1 MSDSDKKQYH
11 ICVKGKV
18 QRVGLR
24 DKIEDLADDLELT
37 GYVQNQS
44 AKDVVIVV
52 EGEDEIITQF
62 VSSIRNI
69 PPPVKI
75 KSIDVSE
82 RPYSGTFSEFTIIRG
97 EMMEELSE
105 RFDSAIYYLNNIDIK
120 QDQMLDK
127 QDQMVEKQNTVIGLQ
142 IETLNE
148 IKGVRKDFQKTFTEE
163 LIEIRGEIRELGTAM
178 IQTGYRKKADVQ

>member
-18 QRVGLR
+18 QRVWFR
-24 DKIEDLADDLELT
+24 DKIEDLADDLGLT

-52 EGEDEIITQF
+52 EGEDEIITHF
-62 VSSIRNI
+62 VSSIRDF

-75 KSIDVSE
+75 KSIDVYE

-120 QDQMLDK
+120 QDKML
-127 QDQMVEKQNTVIGLQ
+127 EKQNTGIGLQ

-148 IKGVRKDFQKTFTEE
+148 IKGVHKDFQQTFTEE

-178 IQTGYRKKADVQ
+178 IQAGYLKKADVQ